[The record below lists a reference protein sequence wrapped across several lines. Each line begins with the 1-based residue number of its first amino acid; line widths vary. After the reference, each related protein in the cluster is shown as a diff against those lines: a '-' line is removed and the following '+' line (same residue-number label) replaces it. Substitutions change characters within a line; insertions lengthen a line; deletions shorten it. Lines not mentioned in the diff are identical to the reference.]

1 MKKLFLLAIVIA
13 ASFTVNAQSYST
25 VITSTDT
32 STNADTVIVQV
43 ANMKSKLKAFQITVK
58 KVSGTVGSKVYLQG
72 TIDGSQ
78 WVNIDSL
85 VNTDQSFNTKV
96 VTVTATNYNS
106 YRAWYPST
114 GTQKSTLTLAYLRRQ
129 DE

>member
-1 MKKLFLLAIVIA
+1 MLLVAACSIA
-13 ASFTVNAQSYST
+13 ANAQSYST

-32 STNADTVIVQV
+32 ATNADTVIVTV
-43 ANMKSKLKAFQITVK
+43 ANIKSKVKAFQITVK
-58 KVSGTVGSKVYLQG
+58 KVSGTVASKVYLQG
-72 TIDGSQ
+72 TIDGSN

-85 VNTDQSFNTKV
+85 TNSDQAINTKIT
-96 VTVTATNYNS
+96 TVTSTIYNS
-106 YRAWYPST
+106 YRAYYPST